1 MVLKGI
7 FSETTY
13 VILSPPPRPQN
24 EPLKCPPRLVL
35 KLRWRKHCVLSVA
48 GTDNANS
55 NNDNNNIIF
64 IIKDRKLYVPV
75 ETLSAKDNKK
85 LP

>member
-1 MVLKGI
+1 MLK
-7 FSETTY
+7 F
-13 VILSPPPRPQN
+13 
-24 EPLKCPPRLVL
+24 
-35 KLRWRKHCVLSVA
+35 RWRKHCVLSVA

-55 NNDNNNIIF
+55 NNDDIF

-75 ETLSAKDNKK
+75 ETLSAKDTKK

>member
-1 MVLKGI
+1 MLK
-7 FSETTY
+7 F
-13 VILSPPPRPQN
+13 
-24 EPLKCPPRLVL
+24 
-35 KLRWRKHCVLSVA
+35 RWRKHCVLSVA
-48 GTDNANS
+48 GTDNPNS
-55 NNDNNNIIF
+55 NNDDNNIIL

>member
-13 VILSPPPRPQN
+13 VILSPPPNSKRTP
-24 EPLKCPPRLVL
+24 KMPPRLVL

-55 NNDNNNIIF
+55 NNDDNNIIF

>member
-1 MVLKGI
+1 M
-7 FSETTY
+7 
-13 VILSPPPRPQN
+13 
-24 EPLKCPPRLVL
+24 L

-55 NNDNNNIIF
+55 NNDDNNIIF